1 MNRHEPVNLHDDAR
15 DLVPLVAKK
24 MKMVAK
30 KKDDQN
36 LDDPNLVAKKKD
48 DQMKRM

>member
-1 MNRHEPVNLHDDAR
+1 MNRHELVNLHDDAR

-24 MKMVAK
+24 MKMV
-30 KKDDQN
+30 
-36 LDDPNLVAKKKD
+36 VKKKD